1 MMARALNAIIEAL
14 RASPTCLAALVIVGL
29 FAVVSYFREERI
41 SRIQEARLAAMA
53 QVLERCIVNSNQESQ
68 R

>member
-1 MMARALNAIIEAL
+1 MINRALQAITDAL
-14 RASPTCLAALVIVGL
+14 KASPTCLAALVIVGL

-53 QVLERCIVNSNQESQ
+53 QVLERCIPTPEESQ